1 MNLLF
6 ELLPAAAAILGV
18 NAFIWACLLLAA
30 KTDETFDLGGSDAD
44 AK

>member
-18 NAFIWACLLLAA
+18 NAFIWAGVLLAA